1 MSASHL
7 TTATSKRYHAAIHFR
22 DGTKGRVH
30 RVMLSLILAEK
41 ILSLFVMMAMGFAL
55 VKAGF
60 VKPQDSRAIS
70 MLNLYVINPCMIIS
84 SFQVD
89 MTQEVRL
96 GFLVAIIGAV
106 ATQGLFLVL
115 TTVFKKPLKLDE
127 VEQASLT
134 YSNCGNLI
142 IPLVV
147 MIMGQDM
154 VIYCTAY
161 LVVQTIL
168 LWSHGKS
175 LMRGV
180 RGIDWRQVLLGVNM
194 ISVYIGLLLFITGLR
209 LPEPVQ
215 LAMSSVGSMIGP
227 SAMIVTGM
235 IMAGVNFR
243 ELLSFKRLPFTAIM
257 RLIVLPLIG
266 LAILKF
272 TPLASLAPNGENVL
286 LITLLA
292 ASAPSASTINQMA
305 QIYNR
310 NASYA
315 SAINVVTIL
324 CCIVTMPLMVFL
336 YQL

>member
-7 TTATSKRYHAAIHFR
+7 TIATSKRYHAAIHFR
-22 DGTKGRVH
+22 DGTKKRVH
-30 RVMLSLILAEK
+30 CVMLSLILAEK

-243 ELLSFKRLPFTAIM
+243 ELLSF
-257 RLIVLPLIG
+257 
-266 LAILKF
+266 
-272 TPLASLAPNGENVL
+272 
-286 LITLLA
+286 
-292 ASAPSASTINQMA
+292 
-305 QIYNR
+305 
-310 NASYA
+310 
-315 SAINVVTIL
+315 
-324 CCIVTMPLMVFL
+324 
-336 YQL
+336 

>member
-1 MSASHL
+1 
-7 TTATSKRYHAAIHFR
+7 
-22 DGTKGRVH
+22 
-30 RVMLSLILAEK
+30 
-41 ILSLFVMMAMGFAL
+41 
-55 VKAGF
+55 
-60 VKPQDSRAIS
+60 
-70 MLNLYVINPCMIIS
+70 
-84 SFQVD
+84 
-89 MTQEVRL
+89 
-96 GFLVAIIGAV
+96 
-106 ATQGLFLVL
+106 
-115 TTVFKKPLKLDE
+115 
-127 VEQASLT
+127 
-134 YSNCGNLI
+134 
-142 IPLVV
+142 
-147 MIMGQDM
+147 
-154 VIYCTAY
+154 
-161 LVVQTIL
+161 
-168 LWSHGKS
+168 
-175 LMRGV
+175 
-180 RGIDWRQVLLGVNM
+180 
-194 ISVYIGLLLFITGLR
+194 
-209 LPEPVQ
+209 
-215 LAMSSVGSMIGP
+215 MSSVGSMIGP

-272 TPLASLAPNGENVL
+272 TPLASLAPNGVNVL

>member
-1 MSASHL
+1 M
-7 TTATSKRYHAAIHFR
+7 AA
-22 DGTKGRVH
+22 
-30 RVMLSLILAEK
+30 MLSLILAEK
-41 ILSLFVMMAMGFAL
+41 ILSLFVIMAMGFAL

-60 VKPQDSRAIS
+60 VKPQDSRVIA
-70 MLNLYVINPCMIIS
+70 MVNLYVISPCMIIS

-89 MTQEVRL
+89 MTSEVQL
-96 GFLVAIIGAV
+96 GFLTALVGGAV
-106 ATQGLFLVL
+106 TQGLFLAL
-115 TTVFKKPLKLDE
+115 SALLKRPLKLDE
-127 VEQASLT
+127 VERASLS

-142 IPLVV
+142 IPLVI
-147 MIMGQDM
+147 MILGQEY

-168 LWSHGKS
+168 LWSHGKA
-175 LMRGV
+175 LMRGT
-180 RGIDWRQVLLGVNM
+180 RSIDWRQMLLGVNLV
-194 ISVYIGLLLFITGLR
+194 SVYIGIFLFITQIR
-209 LPEPVQ
+209 LPDPVQ
-215 LAMSSVGSMIGP
+215 QAMSSVGTMIGP

-235 IMAGVNFR
+235 IMAGVNFK
-243 ELLSFKRLPFTAIM
+243 EALSFKRLPLVTVL
-257 RLIVLPLIG
+257 RLVAFPLVA

-272 TPLASLAPNGENVL
+272 TPLGSIAPNGSTVL

-310 NASYA
+310 NSAYA

-324 CCIVTMPLMVFL
+324 CCIVTMPVMVFL

>member
-1 MSASHL
+1 MSASLL
-7 TTATSKRYHAAIHFR
+7 TTATSKRYHASIHFR
-22 DGTKGRVH
+22 ADTKERVH
-30 RVMLSLILAEK
+30 CVMLSLILAEK

-147 MIMGQDM
+147 MDM

-194 ISVYIGLLLFITGLR
+194 VSVYIGLLLFITGLR

-272 TPLASLAPNGENVL
+272 TPLASLAPNGVNVL

>member
-1 MSASHL
+1 
-7 TTATSKRYHAAIHFR
+7 
-22 DGTKGRVH
+22 
-30 RVMLSLILAEK
+30 MLSLTLAEK
-41 ILSLFVMMAMGFAL
+41 ILSLFVMMAMGYAI
-55 VKAGF
+55 VRAGF
-60 VKPQDSRAIS
+60 VKPQDSRPIA

-89 MTQEVRL
+89 MTQEVQL
-96 GFLVAIIGAV
+96 GFAV
-106 ATQGLFLVL
+106 AMVGGFAVQILFLVL
-115 TTVFKKPLKLDE
+115 ATLLKGPLKLDE
-127 VEQASLT
+127 VERASIA

-142 IPLVV
+142 IPLVI
-147 MIMGQDM
+147 MILGQDM

-168 LWSHGKS
+168 LWSHGKA
-175 LMRGV
+175 LMRGQ
-180 RGIDWRQVLLGVNM
+180 RGIDLRQLLLGVNM
-194 ISVYIGLLLFITGLR
+194 VSVYIGLFLFFTGIR
-209 LPEPVQ
+209 LPSPVQ
-215 LAMSSVGSMIGP
+215 QAMSSVGQMIGP

-235 IMAGVNFR
+235 IMASVDFKK
-243 ELLSFKRLPFTAIM
+243 LLSFKRLPLAAVL
-257 RLIVLPLIG
+257 RLVVFPLIA

-272 TPLASLAPNGENVL
+272 TPLSSLAPNGETVL

-310 NASYA
+310 NSEYA

-324 CCIVTMPLMVFL
+324 CCIVTMPIMVFL

>member
-1 MSASHL
+1 M
-7 TTATSKRYHAAIHFR
+7 
-22 DGTKGRVH
+22 
-30 RVMLSLILAEK
+30 MSLILAEK
-41 ILSLFVMMAMGFAL
+41 ILSLFVMMAMGFAI

-60 VKPQDSRAIS
+60 VKSQDSRAIA

-89 MTQEVRL
+89 MTQEVQL
-96 GFLVAIIGAV
+96 GFIVAILGAI

-115 TTVFKKPLKLDE
+115 ATVLKRPLRLDQ
-127 VEQASLT
+127 VEQCSLA

-147 MIMGQDM
+147 MIMGQSM

-168 LWSHGKS
+168 LWSHGKA
-175 LMRGV
+175 LMRGQS
-180 RGIDWRQVLLGVNM
+180 GIDWRQMLLGVNM
-194 ISVYIGLLLFITGLR
+194 ISVYIGLFLFFTGLR
-209 LPEPVQ
+209 LPDPVQ
-215 LAMSSVGSMIGP
+215 QAMSSVGSMIGP

-243 ELLSFKRLPFTAIM
+243 ELLTFKRLPFTTIM
-257 RLIVLPLIG
+257 RLVVFPLIA

-272 TPLASLAPNGENVL
+272 TPLASLAPNGQSVL

-310 NASYA
+310 NSAYA
-315 SAINVVTIL
+315 SAVNVVTIL
-324 CCIVTMPLMVFL
+324 CCIVTMPIMVFL

>member
-1 MSASHL
+1 
-7 TTATSKRYHAAIHFR
+7 
-22 DGTKGRVH
+22 
-30 RVMLSLILAEK
+30 MLSLILAEK

-60 VKPQDSRAIS
+60 VKSTDSRPIA

-89 MTQEVRL
+89 MTQEVQQ
-96 GFLVAIIGAV
+96 GFVVAILGAIV
-106 ATQGLFLVL
+106 TQGLFLVL
-115 TTVFKKPLKLDE
+115 ATVLKKPLKLDE
-127 VEQASLT
+127 VEQCSLT

-168 LWSHGKS
+168 LWSHGKA
-175 LMRGV
+175 LMRGQH
-180 RGIDWRQVLLGVNM
+180 GIDWRQMLLGVNM
-194 ISVYIGLLLFITGLR
+194 ISVYIGLFLFFTGLR
-209 LPEPVQ
+209 LPDPVQ
-215 LAMSSVGSMIGP
+215 QAMSSVGSMIGP

-243 ELLSFKRLPFTAIM
+243 ELLSFKRLPFTAVM
-257 RLIVLPLIG
+257 RLVVFPLIG

-272 TPLASLAPNGENVL
+272 TPLASLAPGNGTSVL

-310 NASYA
+310 NSAYA
-315 SAINVVTIL
+315 SAVNVVTIL
-324 CCIVTMPLMVFL
+324 CCIATMPIMVFL

>member
-1 MSASHL
+1 M
-7 TTATSKRYHAAIHFR
+7 AA
-22 DGTKGRVH
+22 
-30 RVMLSLILAEK
+30 MLSLILAEK

-60 VKPQDSRAIS
+60 VKPQDSRAIA
-70 MLNLYVINPCMIIS
+70 MVNLYVISPCMIIS

-89 MTQEVRL
+89 MTSEVQL
-96 GFLVAIIGAV
+96 GFLCALIAGAV
-106 ATQGLFLVL
+106 VQGLFLGMAAL
-115 TTVFKKPLKLDE
+115 LRRPLKLDE
-127 VEQASLT
+127 VERASLS

-142 IPLVV
+142 IPLV
-147 MIMGQDM
+147 IMVLGQEY

-168 LWSHGKS
+168 LWSHGKA
-175 LMRGV
+175 LMRGQ

-194 ISVYIGLLLFITGLR
+194 VSVYIGIALFCTGLR

-235 IMAGVNFR
+235 IMAGVNFK
-243 ELLSFKRLPFTAIM
+243 EALSFKRLP
-257 RLIVLPLIG
+257 LIVVLRLVVFPLVA
-266 LAILKF
+266 LALLKF
-272 TPLASLAPNGENVL
+272 SPLATIAPNGSTVL

-292 ASAPSASTINQMA
+292 AAAPSASTINQMA

-310 NASYA
+310 NSSYA
-315 SAINVVTIL
+315 SAINVITIL
-324 CCIVTMPLMVFL
+324 CCIATMPAMVYL

>member
-1 MSASHL
+1 M
-7 TTATSKRYHAAIHFR
+7 
-22 DGTKGRVH
+22 
-30 RVMLSLILAEK
+30 SLILAEK

-60 VKPQDSRAIS
+60 VKSTDSRPIA

-89 MTQEVRL
+89 MTQEVQQ
-96 GFLVAIIGAV
+96 GFIVAILGAI

-115 TTVFKKPLKLDE
+115 ATVLKKPLKLDE
-127 VEQASLT
+127 VEQCSLA

-147 MIMGQDM
+147 MIMGQSM

-168 LWSHGKS
+168 LWSHGKA
-175 LMRGV
+175 LMRGQH
-180 RGIDWRQVLLGVNM
+180 GIDWRQMLLGVNM
-194 ISVYIGLLLFITGLR
+194 ISVYIGLFLFFTGLR
-209 LPEPVQ
+209 LPDPVQ
-215 LAMSSVGSMIGP
+215 QAMSSVGSMIGP

-243 ELLSFKRLPFTAIM
+243 ELLSFRRLPFTAIM
-257 RLIVLPLIG
+257 RLVVFPLIA

-272 TPLASLAPNGENVL
+272 TPLASLAPGNGTSVL

-310 NASYA
+310 NSGYA
-315 SAINVVTIL
+315 SAVNVVTIL
-324 CCIVTMPLMVFL
+324 CCIITMPIMVFL